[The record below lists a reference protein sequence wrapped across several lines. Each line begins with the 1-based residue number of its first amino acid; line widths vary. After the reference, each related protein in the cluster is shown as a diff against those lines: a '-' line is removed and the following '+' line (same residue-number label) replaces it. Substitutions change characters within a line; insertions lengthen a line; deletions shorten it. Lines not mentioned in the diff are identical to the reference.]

1 MISIDKNTAFVL
13 VILAS
18 VLVIMLLG
26 GHSALPLLIPVVFA
40 HCDTMDGP
48 LIIEAKQAL
57 EKGDVIPVLK
67 WVKQENEAVVKQA
80 FNETLAE
87 RKKGTAAKEK
97 ADMRFFEV
105 LVKIHREGEG
115 AEFAGLKPAGS
126 ELDPAVKE
134 ADAAIENG
142 SAENLVKL
150 VSEDV
155 DSGIHKR
162 FEEVLEKRK
171 HKDESV
177 EAGRE
182 FVAAYVEF
190 VHYVEHL
197 DKIAKKEVSAHHHGE
212 EESPETKGHH
222 ED

>member
-1 MISIDKNTAFVL
+1 MVNIDKKTAFVM

-48 LIIEAKQAL
+48 LIIEAKEAL
-57 EKGDVIPVLK
+57 EKGDVTPVLK

-80 FNETLAE
+80 FNEALAE
-87 RKKGTAAKEK
+87 RRKSPAVKEK

-115 AEFAGLKPAGS
+115 AEFTGLKPAGS
-126 ELDPAVKE
+126 ELEPAVKE

-142 SAENLVKL
+142 SVENLVKL

-155 DSGIHKR
+155 ASGIHKR

-197 DKIAKKEVSAHHHGE
+197 DKIAKKEVL
-212 EESPETKGHH
+212 GHH
-222 ED
+222 EGAHEAEGHRE